1 MYIYIY
7 TYTFLCVRININ
19 IYIHSIP
26 IQTYMDGIVS
36 EVRLG
41 RRPGLGNRAFA
52 FSVFLLQAE
61 GRARMT
67 DWWLS

>member
-1 MYIYIY
+1 MYIYIHIHLLVC
-7 TYTFLCVRININ
+7 TYKYKY